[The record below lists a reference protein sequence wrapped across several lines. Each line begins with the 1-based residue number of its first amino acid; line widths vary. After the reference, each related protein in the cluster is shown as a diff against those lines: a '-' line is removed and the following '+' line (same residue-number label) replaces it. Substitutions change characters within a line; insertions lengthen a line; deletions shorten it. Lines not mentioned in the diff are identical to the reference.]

1 MRASVI
7 PGNHGNIYNI
17 IGVDVLI
24 IRWCLWHLSLRMISI
39 TIN

>member
-7 PGNHGNIYNI
+7 PGNHGNIYDI

-24 IRWCLWHLSLRMISI
+24 ICWCLCHLSIIMISI